1 MRQSEGNGTMPSA
14 EEYSTAVAAQAST
27 VWHRKAM
34 ELASTA
40 LKDAGVERLL
50 DIGSSFNPLQR
61 EFETVTA
68 VDAVPAHES
77 VLKADFLEVD
87 VREDIT
93 EVLAEDKSLLAVP
106 AEYYDG
112 ALLAMVLRA
121 LSPLAGGAHKPLRRE
136 MLRRAALCLRP
147 GGLLVVIERSPLR
160 NMVGAA
166 FQDEFWT
173 KSRLRLQKTLHT
185 LRGTKVYLLERLP
198 GVVESEQ
205 KASDVLSWPECAQ
218 VEPLN
223 QSPSSG
229 AEEYVQV
236 GSNQMFILLCH
247 PTENH
252 SLADTV
258 ADLVSRVRL
267 RTGGRRGG
275 GSGLPTLR
283 CVVRSASGPFGGGPG
298 AAATS
303 GQTPGGAV
311 EYTVELQEAYRHLRV
326 EHSVG
331 EAVQAKAM
339 VLSQGKRGIG
349 SAESRQSCLQG
360 LHFDGI
366 LDWAEPEETEEPK
379 AEPKPAEPKVLSAP
393 EVPVHSLDLMQARSQ
408 DSDAEPQAA
417 EPASDE
423 ALEER
428 SLLDSCRSVTSPE
441 HSQAEHSQGPAE
453 LTEVHVSASGALLNL
468 FDSSED
474 SAALAAK
481 RERMARQMERRRQ
494 ARAPRGQRAE
504 EARRAAPAKREEAP
518 WSAGARSGAQT
529 ARNPNSVRPGEIM
542 EFPKATASSP
552 EDEPQAVKDPEPQAT
567 PAAQEAPRPTPCQ
580 PAGPQAGPTLHARFE
595 GLRDEMKRRRSQ
607 HSQHL
612 HAQSR
617 LAAPLEAGAVA
628 EAKTSTA
635 SQPSQPSFVPA
646 ETPRSRSPEALT
658 ASASFTPGQVSPTSA
673 RARVP
678 HIGGRSL
685 PHLGLL
691 AGGPS
696 MVTSCRTTGSLSP
709 GGRNYRDDVGWWA
722 SGSGSMSVTATP
734 RVCGF
739 TWRED
744 APVVLSS
751 SVAVPGDLDRSRRH
765 LTYSRSMSLSASS
778 SASALA
784 RPAAEDHDVLHDAVQ
799 RFCAQQPLRF
809 PLSRVSRGVY
819 LYGNKKLLMAL
830 HNGKLMVRVGSGFKT
845 LESCI
850 GETRGHEQVHSM
862 RRMSR
867 T

>member
-1 MRQSEGNGTMPSA
+1 MAGMVPYQELLQLLR
-14 EEYSTAVAAQAST
+14 
-27 VWHRKAM
+27 HRDA
-34 ELASTA
+34 ELARLRELCQGKDTTVDFLKTKIVTLQNQARAAFSERGDHPAAEVQELQQRLQQSLEAQDAA
-40 LKDAGVERLL
+40 LRRQEELSLELQHAALEVDDLRAELKQARVEVGRLEAELQKVQLENQVQAHNGV
-50 DIGSSFNPLQR
+50 PK
-61 EFETVTA
+61 
-68 VDAVPAHES
+68 ES
-77 VLKADFLEVD
+77 VLLAVEELE
-87 VREDIT
+87 RELAQDLTKT
-93 EVLAEDKSLLAVP
+93 EVQIS
-106 AEYYDG
+106 
-112 ALLAMVLRA
+112 
-121 LSPLAGGAHKPLRRE
+121 
-136 MLRRAALCLRP
+136 
-147 GGLLVVIERSPLR
+147 
-160 NMVGAA
+160 
-166 FQDEFWT
+166 
-173 KSRLRLQKTLHT
+173 
-185 LRGTKVYLLERLP
+185 
-198 GVVESEQ
+198 VVEGATGSTACQCE
-205 KASDVLSWPECAQ
+205 

-229 AEEYVQV
+229 AEEYVQACTSMAFSI
-236 GSNQMFILLCH
+236 GCGKIAQAM
-247 PTENH
+247 PEEEN
-252 SLADTV
+252 
-258 ADLVSRVRL
+258 
-267 RTGGRRGG
+267 
-275 GSGLPTLR
+275 
-283 CVVRSASGPFGGGPG
+283 CV
-298 AAATS
+298 
-303 GQTPGGAV
+303 
-311 EYTVELQEAYRHLRV
+311 E
-326 EHSVG
+326 
-331 EAVQAKAM
+331 
-339 VLSQGKRGIG
+339 
-349 SAESRQSCLQG
+349 
-360 LHFDGI
+360 
-366 LDWAEPEETEEPK
+366 AEPEETEEPK